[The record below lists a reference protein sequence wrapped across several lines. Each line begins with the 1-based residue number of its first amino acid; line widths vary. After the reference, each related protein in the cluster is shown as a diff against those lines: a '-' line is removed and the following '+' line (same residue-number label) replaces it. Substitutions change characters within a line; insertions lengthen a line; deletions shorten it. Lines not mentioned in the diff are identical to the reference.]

1 MAKNREQAD
10 LMLSGDFEGEE
21 TEERSL
27 AEATA
32 AALKKQ
38 WGLDDPERLAKNQ
51 VYVDF
56 MLSLQSAGASLFPS
70 DESDVDGLA
79 LIAEEGAFVV
89 PFDVLKAVGFDV
101 SPPDEARQ
109 KAAMEAFLDDE
120 EEEDDD
126 EDEDYEDYSLV
137 SGRI

>member
-10 LMLSGDFEGEE
+10 LMLLGDFEGEE

-79 LIAEEGAFVV
+79 LITEGGTFVV

-101 SPPDEARQ
+101 SPPD
-109 KAAMEAFLDDE
+109 
-120 EEEDDD
+120 
-126 EDEDYEDYSLV
+126 
-137 SGRI
+137 

>member
-1 MAKNREQAD
+1 MAKNREQED
-10 LMLSGDFEGEE
+10 LMLLGDFEEE
-21 TEERSL
+21 ESKERSL
-27 AEATA
+27 AEVTA

-79 LIAEEGAFVV
+79 LIVEEGDFCCS
-89 PFDVLKAVGFDV
+89 F
-101 SPPDEARQ
+101 
-109 KAAMEAFLDDE
+109 
-120 EEEDDD
+120 
-126 EDEDYEDYSLV
+126 
-137 SGRI
+137 

>member
-1 MAKNREQAD
+1 MAKNREQAG
-10 LMLSGDFEGEE
+10 LMLSGGFEGEE

-27 AEATA
+27 DEVTA

-56 MLSLQSAGASLFPS
+56 MLSLQNVGASLFSS

-79 LIAEEGAFVV
+79 LITEEGTFVV
-89 PFDVLKAVGFDV
+89 PFDVLEAVGFDV

-120 EEEDDD
+120 EEEDD

>member
-10 LMLSGDFEGEE
+10 LMLFGDFEGEE

-27 AEATA
+27 AQVTA

-79 LIAEEGAFVV
+79 LIVEEGTFVV

-120 EEEDDD
+120 EEDDD
-126 EDEDYEDYSLV
+126 EDEDYEDYSLF

>member
-1 MAKNREQAD
+1 
-10 LMLSGDFEGEE
+10 
-21 TEERSL
+21 
-27 AEATA
+27 
-32 AALKKQ
+32 
-38 WGLDDPERLAKNQ
+38 
-51 VYVDF
+51 
-56 MLSLQSAGASLFPS
+56 
-70 DESDVDGLA
+70 LA

-120 EEEDDD
+120 EEDED